1 MTSREVSMR
10 FDPREPL
17 SAALARYYLAN
28 GFSPTAPERF
38 IRIRFGAVTL
48 PFPNTDG
55 RRRVLR
61 SHDLHHVATEYE
73 TDLRGEAEIAGFEL
87 GAGCGRSFEAWFY
100 DLGAFSVGL
109 ARWPRRSLKA
119 FLRGRHAR
127 SLLVEPTLAEVRT
140 VGDLREALGLD
151 SGQPTSAQD
160 LLALVGLIALLV
172 PYAALWPCAVA
183 GMTVNALRAR
193 APLTA

>member
-1 MTSREVSMR
+1 MR

-28 GFSPTAPERF
+28 GFSPSAPETF
-38 IRIRFGAVTL
+38 IRVRFGPVTL

-61 SHDLHHVATEYE
+61 SHDLHHVATGYE

-109 ARWPRRSLKA
+109 ARWPRQTVKA

-127 SLLVEPTLAEVRT
+127 SLLVEPNLAEVTT
-140 VGDLREALGLD
+140 VGALRETLGLD
-151 SGQPTSAQD
+151 APQPTSLVD
-160 LLALVGLIALLV
+160 LLALAGLIGLLL
-172 PYAALWPCAVA
+172 PYAALWPWAVA
-183 GMTVNALRAR
+183 GMTVSALRAR
-193 APLTA
+193 APLPT